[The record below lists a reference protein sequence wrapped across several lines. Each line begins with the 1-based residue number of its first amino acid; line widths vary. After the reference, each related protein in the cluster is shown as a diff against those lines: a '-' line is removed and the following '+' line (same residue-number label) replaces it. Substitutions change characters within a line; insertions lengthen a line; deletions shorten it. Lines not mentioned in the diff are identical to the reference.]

1 MIWNYNTPGIPDEL
15 FVRSDKVPIT
25 KEEIRSLIISK
36 LRLKKGNSAIDI
48 GCGSGSVTVELCLQ
62 SNGGKIYGIDF
73 DYNAIKLTKEN
84 LKRFNAI
91 AEIFHGKAQDLLP
104 NLPKVSAIVVGG
116 TDGNTEIIIEK
127 AIERLEKNGRIVISN
142 ILIETMF
149 KAIKTIETTN
159 LIEVD
164 LTQISILKSRKVS
177 TGTMM
182 TARNPVLLISATKPY

>member
-15 FVRSDKVPIT
+15 FVRSDNIPIT

-48 GCGSGSVTVELCLQ
+48 GCGSGSITVELCLQ
-62 SNGGKIYGIDF
+62 SSGGKIYGIDF
-73 DYNAIKLTKEN
+73 DHNAVKLTNEN
-84 LKRFNAI
+84 LKRFNVS
-91 AEIFHGKAQDLLP
+91 AEITHGKAQDLLS

-116 TDGNTEIIIEK
+116 TDGDTEIIIK
-127 AIERLEKNGRIVISN
+127 NAIERLENNGRIVISS

-149 KAIKTIETTN
+149 KAIKTIEKTDLTD
-159 LIEVD
+159 VD

-182 TARNPVLLISATKPY
+182 TARNPVLLISATKP